1 MLFLN
6 LDFFVYLMQVAGH
19 RDAIE
24 EPVIRWLC
32 IVDCSG
38 ALSLSLS
45 LSPPLPLCLSLP
57 LLLFSLSLSLYIF
70 YSLSLT
76 LSLTLTALLC
86 VVQVVG
92 HRDPLRD

>member
-19 RDAIE
+19 RDVIE

-38 ALSLSLS
+38 ALS

-86 VVQVVG
+86 VVQVIG

>member
-19 RDAIE
+19 RDVIE

-32 IVDCSG
+32 IIDCSG
-38 ALSLSLS
+38 ALS

-57 LLLFSLSLSLYIF
+57 LLLFSLSLSLYIYF
-70 YSLSLT
+70 TLCLSLCLSLSL
-76 LSLTLTALLC
+76 LC
-86 VVQVVG
+86 CVWCRSSVIG
-92 HRDPLRD
+92 IR